1 MISRFPCPGCGAALV
16 FDPGVAKL
24 RCPYCGTTAEIGSEA
39 SGHLEE
45 LPLEQFASRDLD
57 LVKLSPTALE
67 VACASCGSVTEF
79 EPADAAAS
87 CPFCAAPMVMQP
99 KAADPLIAP
108 ACVLPFGLDKRQA
121 DARVQSWIGGL
132 WFAPNDLK
140 ALARHQGMTGVYLP
154 YWTFDART
162 TTEWVGAR
170 GDIYRD
176 RNNQFQTRWSRRQ
189 GTLQRNFDDALM
201 PATSAVQ
208 KNYLH
213 ALDPWPLDRLKH
225 YEPAYLAGFR
235 AQRYQIPLPRAWQ
248 ATQQEVMGP
257 AIDAE
262 VRRQIGGDRQ
272 RVRQVNTA
280 YSDVTFKH
288 VLLPV
293 WIGAYRYQSRVYQIV
308 VNAQTG
314 EVQGERPWSAVKVA
328 LAILV
333 ASIVFYFFWRN

>member
-1 MISRFPCPGCGAALV
+1 MINRFPCPGCGASLV

-24 RCPYCGTTAEIGSEA
+24 RCPYCGSTAEIGSEA
-39 SGHLEE
+39 TAHLEE
-45 LPLEQFASRDLD
+45 LPFEQFASRDLD

-79 EPADAAAS
+79 EPGDAAAA
-87 CPFCAAPMVMQP
+87 CPFCAAPIVMQP

-108 ACVLPFGLDKRQA
+108 AGVLPFGIEKRQA
-121 DARVQSWIGGL
+121 DTRVQSWIGGL

-162 TTEWVGAR
+162 TTEWVGER
-170 GDIYRD
+170 GDAYRD
-176 RNNQFQTRWSRRQ
+176 RDNRTQIRWSRRE
-189 GTLQRNFDDALM
+189 GTLHLDIDDALM

-208 KNYLH
+208 RNYLY
-213 ALDPWPLDRLKH
+213 ALDPWPLAGLKA

-235 AQRYQIPLPRAWQ
+235 AQRYQIPLPQAWNM
-248 ATQQEVMGP
+248 AGQEVIRP
-257 AIDAE
+257 AIEAQ
-262 VRRQIGGDRQ
+262 VRRLIGGDQQ
-272 RVRQVNTA
+272 RVRELNTA

-288 VLLPV
+288 ILLPV

-314 EVQGERPWSAVKVA
+314 EVQGERPWSAAKIA
-328 LAILV
+328 LAIL
-333 ASIVFYFFWRN
+333 AALIVLYLLSRM